1 VPSMDTLVTADPKFP
16 LIVQSPPPIGPET
29 VVEPLFIEF
38 VCTGSGAGAGAAET
52 VKVFRADV
60 VPSLVALK

>member
-1 VPSMDTLVTADPKFP
+1 MVPKME
-16 LIVQSPPPIGPET
+16 IPESVD
-29 VVEPLFIEF
+29 VVAK
-38 VCTGSGAGAGAAET
+38 TGAAET

>member
-1 VPSMDTLVTADPKFP
+1 MPSMDTLVTADPKFP

-38 VCTGSGAGAGAAET
+38 VCTGSGAGAGAGVPFPLDTERVT
-52 VKVFRADV
+52 VIV
-60 VPSLVALK
+60 